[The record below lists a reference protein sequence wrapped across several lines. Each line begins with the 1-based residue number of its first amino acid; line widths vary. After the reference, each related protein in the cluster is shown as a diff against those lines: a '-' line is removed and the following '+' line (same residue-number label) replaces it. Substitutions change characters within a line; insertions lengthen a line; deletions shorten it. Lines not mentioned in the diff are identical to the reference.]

1 MAIYISLIFLSTL
14 FAPSQTLGAAITFD
28 RNILYAIILTLV
40 PSVELRGSIPLI
52 LLVYKESLYYAILI
66 IGVNILIT
74 PIVFLLWDL
83 FLAVAKKINF
93 LNRFV
98 NFYLKNLQKRSQKT
112 ISKYGFWGLMFFVAV
127 PLPGTGAYTGALIAE
142 IFGMN
147 KLKAFIAISLG
158 VIIAGLIV
166 TLAVLGII
174 PLRIT

>member
-1 MAIYISLIFLSTL
+1 MAIYIILLFFSILI
-14 FAPSQTLGAAITFD
+14 APSQALGASIEFD
-28 RNILYAIILTLV
+28 RNILYGILLTLV
-40 PSVELRGSIPLI
+40 PSIELRGSIPL
-52 LLVYKESLYYAILI
+52 LLLAYKKSFYYAILI
-66 IGVNILIT
+66 TGINILIT

-83 FLAVAKKINF
+83 FLVIAKKVNI

-112 ISKYGFWGLMFFVAV
+112 IEKYGFWGLMFFVAI
-127 PLPGTGAYTGALIAE
+127 PLPGTGAYSGALIAE